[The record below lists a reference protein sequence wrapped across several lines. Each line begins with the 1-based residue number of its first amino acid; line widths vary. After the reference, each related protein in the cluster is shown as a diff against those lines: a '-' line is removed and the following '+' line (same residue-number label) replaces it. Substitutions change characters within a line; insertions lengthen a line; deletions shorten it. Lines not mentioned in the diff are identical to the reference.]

1 MPPAFNLSQDQTLQF
16 NLCGWHFC
24 LTLSSPLTQNTDRA
38 ACFQA
43 VLYFFVSTSMFKV
56 SSSPK
61 QTGAV
66 PSSAHTYRLLI
77 VKELFVALRSLRLR
91 LLRRFAYFTLCCQ
104 IVLFVSS
111 RETRLC
117 SFFPNPSTTLFSF
130 SSKTWQPRLLY
141 YPCFTTCIP
150 SSFLLVSYSSHPLFA
165 ACFST
170 VSRREPNYSKPSQ
183 TLATP
188 F

>member
-56 SSSPK
+56 SGQPK
-61 QTGAV
+61 PTGAV

-104 IVLFVSS
+104 SVLFVSS

-141 YPCFTTCIP
+141 YPCFTTCITTT
-150 SSFLLVSYSSHPLFA
+150 FLLVSTALRCFFLHRFA
-165 ACFST
+165 TGA
-170 VSRREPNYSKPSQ
+170 E
-183 TLATP
+183 L
-188 F
+188 